1 VNGTEFLSR
10 NENVSLLNTELR
22 TAQAE
27 RDVSVLLIDDDVELC
42 ELMREFFSAR
52 GMGVEAIHDGRLG
65 LARALSGEHHLLLLD
80 VMLPGLDGFEVLR
93 QVRRRSLVPII
104 MLTARTAR
112 ADRVAGLDSGADD
125 YLPKPFEP
133 EELIAR
139 IRAVLRRSSRAKL
152 GLSGPDVLE
161 VNGVKLVPGTREV
174 WCGGIPV
181 EITTTEFDILELI
194 VRSAGRIISRNELS
208 SAIYRRPASAQDRSL
223 DVHVSHLRR
232 KLGMLGGLI
241 RTIRGVGYLFCAEV
255 GEHQE
260 SSP

>member
-1 VNGTEFLSR
+1 MFLSR
-10 NENVSLLNTELR
+10 NEIVSLMNTESR
-22 TAQAE
+22 TVQAE
-27 RDVSVLLIDDDVELC
+27 RDISVLLIDDDVELC
-42 ELMREFFSAR
+42 DLMREFFAAR
-52 GMGVEAIHDGRLG
+52 GIAVEAIHDGRLG
-65 LARALSGEHHLLLLD
+65 LARALGGEHDLLLLD
-80 VMLPGLDGFEVLR
+80 VMLPGLDGFEILR
-93 QVRRRSLVPII
+93 QVRRRSLIPII

-112 ADRVAGLDSGADD
+112 ADRVAGLDLGADD

-139 IRAVLRRSSRAKL
+139 IRAVLRRSGRAAL
-152 GLSGPDVLE
+152 ALNGSEVLE
-161 VNGVKLVPGTREV
+161 VNGVRLVPGTREV

-181 EITTTEFDILELI
+181 EVTTTEFDILELI

-232 KLGMLGGLI
+232 KLGGLGGLI

-260 SSP
+260 SCP